1 MAQADHS
8 GTLDVVVVS
17 PARPIFEGEARF
29 VTVPA
34 WDRVGRSGGR
44 VYWRYGPPPPERLA
58 VGLLGILPGH
68 AALVAALGSGL
79 LRIGQEGGT
88 VARFAVRGG
97 FLKVGDDKV
106 TILVDSAVAE
116 ADVNR
121 AEAQHDLDETL
132 AALRHPETD
141 AEFAELLDRRGW
153 SESRLKLA
161 GS

>member
-1 MAQADHS
+1 MAEAGHS
-8 GTLDVVVVS
+8 GSLDVVVVS

-34 WDRVGRSGGR
+34 WDRVGRSRGR
-44 VYWRYGPPPPERLA
+44 GLYGAPRPERLA
-58 VGLLGILPGH
+58 VGQLGILPGH
-68 AALVAALGSGL
+68 AALVAALGSGI
-79 LRIGQEGGT
+79 LRIDQEGGK

-116 ADVNR
+116 ADVDT
-121 AEAQHDLDETL
+121 AEAKRELDETL
-132 AALRHPETD
+132 AALRHPKTEE
-141 AEFAELLDRRGW
+141 EFAELLDRRAW